1 MQVKKA
7 FARTV
12 ATGAIGL
19 AALGVG
25 GAVAEATAAPA
36 AQSQTLIQEEPTRTT
51 SSSPGAVKRP
61 DLATFTF
68 RGQEVT
74 PVYDGYKRGWGF
86 WFFGFWVPVVL

>member
-7 FARTV
+7 FTRTV

-19 AALGVG
+19 ASLGVG

-36 AQSQTLIQEEPTRTT
+36 ATSSTTTQEGPTRTT
-51 SSSPGAVKRP
+51 TSSPGAVKRP

-74 PVYDGYKRGWGF
+74 PTYDRYKRGWGF